1 MSSDVT
7 SARERITTHLAESRA
22 QLRQL
27 LDIDHDES
35 RAAGAV
41 FPRSRTMRAL
51 TRHPAL
57 AIAVVAA
64 AGVLVVRPEFAVRF
78 ARLIP
83 LGAIGRTLM
92 LRYLTQT
99 KL

>member
-1 MSSDVT
+1 MN
-7 SARERITTHLAESRA
+7 ARERIATHLAESRA
-22 QLRQL
+22 QLRQI
-27 LDIDHDES
+27 LDVDHDES

-57 AIAVVAA
+57 AIVVVAA
-64 AGVLVVRPEFAVRF
+64 AGMLIVRPELAVRF

-83 LGAIGRTLM
+83 IGAIGRGLM